1 MSDHGGMSQDRSEDL
16 IGLVPAAGRGL
27 RLGLPYP
34 KELYPIIQD
43 NRYKPVAQHVLESMV
58 VAGVRHVV
66 LVINETK
73 HQLIGYFGSGKRFGC
88 ELSYVFQE
96 ADTVGTTA
104 SGGLAEAL
112 DAAHHLT
119 QGKSVLFGM
128 ADTIVEPVEGFR
140 AVFAERHASA
150 DLVLGL
156 FETERPQ
163 KFGMVELAED
173 GRVRRV
179 IDKPK
184 ETSLRWMWGFIFWR
198 PRFTEFLHAKLARGG
213 IDFAGVL
220 NAAVDEGLRVEGAPV
235 ANGNYIDVGTYEEIQ
250 RLEQR
255 YRR

>member
-1 MSDHGGMSQDRSEDL
+1 MSQLRSEDL
-16 IGLVPAAGRGL
+16 VGLVPAAGRGL

-43 NRYKPVAQHVLESMV
+43 NRYKPVAQHVVESMV
-58 VAGVRHVV
+58 AASVRHVV
-66 LVINETK
+66 FVINETK

-112 DAAHHLT
+112 DAGYHLT
-119 QGKSVLFGM
+119 RGKSVLFGM
-128 ADTIVEPVEGFR
+128 ADTILQPVDAFR
-140 AVFAERHASA
+140 AAFAERHEAA

-156 FETERPQ
+156 FETEHPE
-163 KFGMVELAED
+163 KFGMVEVGAD
-173 GRVRRV
+173 GRVHRV

-184 ETSLRWMWGFIFWR
+184 ETHLRWMWGFILWR
-198 PRFTEFLHAKLARGG
+198 SRFTEFLHAKLARGG
-213 IDFAGVL
+213 IDFADVL
-220 NAAVDEGLRVEGAPV
+220 NSAVDEGLRVDAARVEG
-235 ANGNYIDVGTYEEIQ
+235 GNYIDVGTYEEIQ